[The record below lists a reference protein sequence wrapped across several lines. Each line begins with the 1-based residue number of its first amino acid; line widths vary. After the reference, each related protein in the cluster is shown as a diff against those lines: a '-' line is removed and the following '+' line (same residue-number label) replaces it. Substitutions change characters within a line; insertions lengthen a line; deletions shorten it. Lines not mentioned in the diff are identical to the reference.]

1 MFYKIP
7 KNIYSPIAE
16 KNLISGSILVINDH
30 ENQLADQIRKS
41 GVEEVYSCTLDEIID
56 SDFWQ
61 NHAPIDWVVGITQGL
76 RDTTEWVMHCGMAKA
91 SKGLCILDRI
101 TFLEPT
107 RQRVEILSSQTL
119 SNLIILSPRP
129 SFRADNKKLKDSVTS
144 AWFVFSKDY
153 SAAADTKI
161 DFALNWDR
169 PKIS

>member
-1 MFYKIP
+1 MFYSVP

-16 KNLISGSILVINDH
+16 KNLISGSVLVINDH
-30 ENQLADQIRKS
+30 ENSLADQVKKS
-41 GVEEVYSCTLDEIID
+41 NVEEIYSCTLDEIID
-56 SDFWQ
+56 SDFWE

-76 RDTTEWVMHCGMAKA
+76 RNTTEWVTHCGMAKA

-101 TFLEPT
+101 TFLEPA
-107 RQRVEILSSQTL
+107 RQRAEILNSQTL
-119 SNLIILSPRP
+119 SNIVILSPRP

-144 AWFVFSKDY
+144 AWFVFSKDH